1 MAQKISRKIGEG
13 KQKKVLSLVLCV
25 AMMLSVMVVGAG
37 AAFSDQS
44 KIKNTE
50 AVDACT
56 ALNIIGG
63 YPDGSFKPEGNIT
76 RAEVTKM
83 ICVALNGGKEP
94 NLATNATPTFSDVRT
109 NANSAWAEK
118 YIESCYAQGIVSGVG
133 AGKFAPAGNVTGT
146 QLAKMLLVALGY
158 KSENEGFTGN
168 AWATNV
174 NVRASQK
181 GLYDGLESMDPA
193 AALTRDSAA
202 QMIWNALNAYEV
214 EYVTNLIADKD
225 GKLSTQITVQDK
237 IDISSKERITL
248 LEDKYEAKTFTGTFD
263 GNSDVCKLDDGEI
276 QVTGSV
282 DSNKNKTPANFK
294 YNFDL
299 KYIGEEVKVLFKDAT
314 GGTKDVPDTKDTIY
328 GVYVTG
334 ETKVYNITKN
344 DLQAQKEDGTVRFG
358 DKNYD
363 VADGLAVNDVVI
375 NYNYG
380 AKTEKVSASA
390 TVGGNQYNL
399 TSADGLA
406 DYFQATLKKTSA
418 DTIKFIC
425 NSKGKIEK
433 AYVVETKLAR
443 VTAVSSDKV
452 SINNGVGSIKIE
464 DNEIY
469 KGVAKDDIVAVTTL
483 YNSDATNSN
492 AYSIVKKAETVSGK
506 LTSFKGIE
514 KVSLDNKS
522 YDIAQLASKSV
533 DSDFESSFANQLDE
547 TYTLYLIGG
556 LVYAAEQTSDGAKN
570 YAVVEGNNEGDLD
583 TGFDPLEVKIMKAD
597 GTEGKYVLHKDSK
610 VSTANDAA
618 AVDEDDVAPGTLIKY
633 TETSNGKIK
642 ITEVHKP
649 ATTTI
654 SAGAPANT
662 VYNEKTKTFTY
673 QGSSSLESAV
683 VSSDAVLFVNKNG
696 EFNKYTARNLDTIT
710 VSSNASEAV
719 TYDTSVILDDGKVVA
734 AYVTLNSKP
743 NSSSSDTVYGIVSSE
758 NGDVKVNGDTY
769 TSYTVDLDESTQK
782 TVMIEGSGDNSLKEG
797 DLVAFDVSA
806 DNIYSSS
813 NIKVYARYAS
823 STLNVNVANCSN
835 AVAAYVDEYDEQGKI
850 LSYYTSVA
858 PNEDSEIFE
867 GVAPLVTKAVDKDV
881 KIVYVNSSDDK
892 AGSNIGVNEFD
903 AVKGH
908 KNIVVVFDNDNANNE
923 IVAIFVDSDSNLEQ

>member
-1 MAQKISRKIGEG
+1 
-13 KQKKVLSLVLCV
+13 
-25 AMMLSVMVVGAG
+25 MMLSVMVVGAG

-282 DSNKNKTPANFK
+282 DSREKKDAAHFK

-344 DLQAQKEDGTVRFG
+344 DLQKQKEDGTVRFG

-363 VADGLAVNDVVI
+363 VADIAKGDLYI

-380 AKTEKVSASA
+380 ADSA
-390 TVGGNQYNL
+390 TAESKAM
-399 TSADGLA
+399 SANDV
-406 DYFQATLKKTSA
+406 ATAMIAKLKATSA
-418 DTIKFIC
+418 DTIKFVC
-425 NSKGKIEK
+425 NSKGKIVK

-483 YNSDATNSN
+483 YKKDATNSD
-492 AYSIVKKAETVSGK
+492 AYSIVTKAETVSGK
-506 LTSFKGIE
+506 LTSFKGTE

-522 YDIAQLASKSV
+522 YDIAQLATKSI
-533 DSDFESSFANQLDE
+533 DSDFETSFANQLDE

-570 YAVVEGNNEGDLD
+570 YAVVEDNNNGKLD

-618 AVDEDDVAPGTLIKY
+618 AVKSADVAAGTLIKY
-633 TETSNGKIK
+633 TATSNGKIK

-649 ATTTI
+649 VTTTI
-654 SAGAPANT
+654 ANATPVKVNT

-673 QGSSSLESAV
+673 SDGSAV
-683 VSSDAVLFVNKNG
+683 VSADAVLFVNKNG

-710 VSSNASEAV
+710 VSGDKTNAV
-719 TYDTSVILDDGKVVA
+719 KYDTSVILDDGKVVA
-734 AYVTLNSKP
+734 AYVTLSSKP

-782 TVMIEGSGDNSLKEG
+782 TVMIEGSGDTSLKEG

-813 NIKVYARYAS
+813 NIKVYARYAKATGANDP
-823 STLNVNVANCSN
+823 TLNVNVANCSN

-850 LSYYTSVA
+850 LSYYTGVDYKDASKTY
-858 PNEDSEIFE
+858 E
-867 GVAPLVTKAVDKDV
+867 GTGLTTKAVDKDV
-881 KIVYVNSSDDK
+881 KVIYVNSSDDK

-908 KNIVVVFDNDNANNE
+908 KNVVVVFDNDNSSNE

>member
-1 MAQKISRKIGEG
+1 
-13 KQKKVLSLVLCV
+13 
-25 AMMLSVMVVGAG
+25 MMLSVMVVGAG

-133 AGKFAPAGNVTGT
+133 GGKFAPAGNVTGT

-214 EYVTNLIADKD
+214 EYVTNLIADKN

-248 LEDKYEAKTFTGTFD
+248 LEDKYEAKTFTGNFD

-282 DSNKNKTPANFK
+282 DSSKDKTAAHFK

-299 KYIGEEVKVLFKDAT
+299 KYIGEEVKVLFKDVT

-344 DLQAQKEDGTVRFG
+344 DLQNQKEAGTVRFG

-363 VADGLAVNDVVI
+363 VAGIEKDDLYID
-375 NYNYG
+375 YNYG
-380 AKTEKVSASA
+380 TTKSVTAPTDM
-390 TVGGNQYNL
+390 N
-399 TSADGLA
+399 ADAVA
-406 DYFQATLKKTSA
+406 DAMIKALKATSA

-522 YDIAQLASKSV
+522 YDIAQLATKSV
-533 DSDFESSFANQLDE
+533 DSDFETSFANQLDE

-556 LVYAAEQTSDGAKN
+556 IVYAAEQTSDGAKN

-618 AVDEDDVAPGTLIKY
+618 AVDKDDVAPGTLIKY

-649 ATTTI
+649 ATTSIAAAAT
-654 SAGAPANT
+654 ATVKT

-673 QGSSSLESAV
+673 SNGSAV
-683 VSSDAVLFVNKNG
+683 VSADAVLFVNKSG
-696 EFNKYTARNLDTIT
+696 EFTKYTARNLDTIT
-710 VSSNASEAV
+710 VTGNATASSSAAV

-734 AYVTLNSKP
+734 AYVTLSSKP

-782 TVMIEGSGDNSLKEG
+782 TVMIEGSGDTSLKEG

-813 NIKVYARYAS
+813 NIKVYARYAKTAGS
-823 STLNVNVANCSN
+823 NKATLNVNVANCSN

-850 LSYYTSVA
+850 LSYYTGVDYKDASKTY
-858 PNEDSEIFE
+858 E
-867 GVAPLVTKAVDKDV
+867 GTGLTTKAVDKDV
-881 KIVYVNSSDDK
+881 KVIYVNSSDDK

>member
-1 MAQKISRKIGEG
+1 MEA
-13 KQKKVLSLVLCV
+13 QKKVLSLVLCV

-146 QLAKMLLVALGY
+146 QLAKMLLVSLGY

-263 GNSDVCKLDDGEI
+263 GNSDVCNLDDGEI
-276 QVTGSV
+276 QVTGSTGSV
-282 DSNKNKTPANFK
+282 DSREDKDPAHFK

-344 DLQAQKEDGTVRFG
+344 DLQNQKEAGTVRFG

-363 VADGLAVNDVVI
+363 VADGLVSGNVNVVI

-380 AKTEKVSASA
+380 ADTKSVKENASLNGA
-390 TVGGNQYNL
+390 TYDL

-570 YAVVEGNNEGDLD
+570 YAVVEGNNDGNLD
-583 TGFDPLEVKIMKAD
+583 TGFNPLEVKIMKAD

-610 VSTANDAA
+610 VATAGA
-618 AVDEDDVAPGTLIKY
+618 AVTKNDVVAGTLIKY

-649 ATTTI
+649 ATTSIAAAET
-654 SAGAPANT
+654 ATVKT

-673 QGSSSLESAV
+673 SDGSAV
-683 VSSDAVLFVNKNG
+683 VSADAVLFVNKSG
-696 EFNKYTARNLDTIT
+696 EFTKYTARNLDTIT
-710 VSSNASEAV
+710 VTGNATASSSDAV

-734 AYVTLNSKP
+734 AYVTLSSKP

-782 TVMIEGSGDNSLKEG
+782 TVMIEGSGDTSLKEG

-813 NIKVYARYAS
+813 NIKVYARYAKTEGNNEA
-823 STLNVNVANCSN
+823 TLNVNVANCTG

-850 LSYYTSVA
+850 LSYYTNVSQ
-858 PNEDSEIFE
+858 DSSSNTYV
-867 GVAPLVTKAVDKDV
+867 GSDLVTKAVDKDV
-881 KIVYVNSSDDK
+881 KVIYVNSSDDK

-908 KNIVVVFDNDNANNE
+908 KNIVVVFDNDNENNE

>member
-1 MAQKISRKIGEG
+1 
-13 KQKKVLSLVLCV
+13 
-25 AMMLSVMVVGAG
+25 MMLSVMVVGAG

-118 YIESCYAQGIVSGVG
+118 YIESCASQGIVSGVG

-146 QLAKMLLVALGY
+146 QLAKMLLVSLGY

-248 LEDKYEAKTFTGTFD
+248 LEDKYEAKTFTGNFD

-282 DSNKNKTPANFK
+282 DSSKDKTAAHFK

-344 DLQAQKEDGTVRFG
+344 DLQKQKEDGTVRFG

-363 VADGLAVNDVVI
+363 VADIAKGDLYI

-380 AKTEKVSASA
+380 ADSA
-390 TVGGNQYNL
+390 TAESNAM
-399 TSADGLA
+399 SANDV
-406 DYFQATLKKTSA
+406 ATAMIAKLKATSA
-418 DTIKFIC
+418 DTIKFVC
-425 NSKGKIEK
+425 NSKGKIVK

-483 YNSDATNSN
+483 YKKDATNSD
-492 AYSIVKKAETVSGK
+492 AYSIVTKAETVSGK
-506 LTSFKGIE
+506 LTSFKGTE

-522 YDIAQLASKSV
+522 YDIAQLATKSI
-533 DSDFESSFANQLDE
+533 DSDFETSFANQLDE

-570 YAVVEGNNEGDLD
+570 YAVVEDNNNGKLD

-618 AVDEDDVAPGTLIKY
+618 AVKSADVAAGTLIKY

-654 SAGAPANT
+654 SAGAAAQT

-673 QGSSSLESAV
+673 QGTSTSESAV

-696 EFNKYTARNLDTIT
+696 EFSKYTARNLDTIT
-710 VSSNASEAV
+710 VSSDASKEV
-719 TYDTSVILDDGKVVA
+719 KYNTSVILDDGKVVA
-734 AYVTLNSKP
+734 AYVTLSSKP

-850 LSYYTSVA
+850 LSYYTSA
-858 PNEDSEIFE
+858 PYNSTSKTYE
-867 GVAPLVTKAVDKDV
+867 GTGLTTKAVDKDV
-881 KIVYVNSSDDK
+881 KVIYVNSSDDK

-908 KNIVVVFDNDNANNE
+908 KNVVVVFDNDNENNE

>member
-1 MAQKISRKIGEG
+1 MAGPLYKSLHFSYSNRRTNPNPLRPAQILQRHATVCVSDSVGTEAFKKFYKEEFLMRNL
-13 KQKKVLSLVLCV
+13 KKVLSLVLCV

-133 AGKFAPAGNVTGT
+133 GGKFAPAGNVTGT
-146 QLAKMLLVALGY
+146 QLAKMLLVSLGY

-168 AWATNV
+168 
-174 NVRASQK
+174 
-181 GLYDGLESMDPA
+181 
-193 AALTRDSAA
+193 
-202 QMIWNALNAYEV
+202 
-214 EYVTNLIADKD
+214 
-225 GKLSTQITVQDK
+225 
-237 IDISSKERITL
+237 
-248 LEDKYEAKTFTGTFD
+248 FD

-282 DSNKNKTPANFK
+282 DSSKADVAAHFK

-363 VADGLAVNDVVI
+363 VAGIKSGALYID
-375 NYNYG
+375 YNYG
-380 AKTEKVSASA
+380 TNKSATASA
-390 TVGGNQYNL
+390 DMN
-399 TSADGLA
+399 ADAVA
-406 DYFQATLKKTSA
+406 DAMITALKATSA

-506 LTSFKGIE
+506 LTSFKGTD

-522 YDIAQLASKSV
+522 YDIAQLATKSV
-533 DSDFESSFANQLDE
+533 DSDFETSFANQLDE

-618 AVDEDDVAPGTLIKY
+618 AVDKDDVVAGTLIKY

-649 ATTTI
+649 ATTSIAAAAT
-654 SAGAPANT
+654 ATVKT

-673 QGSSSLESAV
+673 SNGSAV
-683 VSSDAVLFVNKNG
+683 VSADAVLFVNKNG

-710 VSSNASEAV
+710 VTGNATASSSAAV

-813 NIKVYARYAS
+813 NIKVYARYAKATGANDP
-823 STLNVNVANCSN
+823 TLNVNVANCSN

-850 LSYYTSVA
+850 LSYYTGVNYKDASKTY
-858 PNEDSEIFE
+858 E
-867 GVAPLVTKAVDKDV
+867 GTGLTTKAVDKDV
-881 KIVYVNSSDDK
+881 KVIYVNSSDDK

>member
-1 MAQKISRKIGEG
+1 
-13 KQKKVLSLVLCV
+13 
-25 AMMLSVMVVGAG
+25 MMLSVMVVGAG

-133 AGKFAPAGNVTGT
+133 GGKFAPAGNVTGT
-146 QLAKMLLVALGY
+146 QLAKMLLVSLGY

-168 AWATNV
+168 
-174 NVRASQK
+174 
-181 GLYDGLESMDPA
+181 
-193 AALTRDSAA
+193 
-202 QMIWNALNAYEV
+202 
-214 EYVTNLIADKD
+214 
-225 GKLSTQITVQDK
+225 
-237 IDISSKERITL
+237 
-248 LEDKYEAKTFTGTFD
+248 FD

-282 DSNKNKTPANFK
+282 DSSKADVAAHFK

-363 VADGLAVNDVVI
+363 VAGIKSGALYID
-375 NYNYG
+375 YNYG
-380 AKTEKVSASA
+380 TNKSATASA
-390 TVGGNQYNL
+390 DMN
-399 TSADGLA
+399 ADAVA
-406 DYFQATLKKTSA
+406 DAMITALKATSA

-506 LTSFKGIE
+506 LTSFKGTD

-522 YDIAQLASKSV
+522 YDIAQLATKSV
-533 DSDFESSFANQLDE
+533 DSDFETSFANQLDE

-618 AVDEDDVAPGTLIKY
+618 AVDKDDVVAGTLIKY

-649 ATTTI
+649 ATTSIAAAAT
-654 SAGAPANT
+654 ATVKT

-673 QGSSSLESAV
+673 SNGSAV
-683 VSSDAVLFVNKNG
+683 VSADAVLFVNKNG

-710 VSSNASEAV
+710 VTGNATASSSAAV

-813 NIKVYARYAS
+813 NIKVYARYAKATGANDP
-823 STLNVNVANCSN
+823 TLNVNVANCSN

-850 LSYYTSVA
+850 LSYYTGVNYKDASKTY
-858 PNEDSEIFE
+858 E
-867 GVAPLVTKAVDKDV
+867 GTGLTTKAVDKDV
-881 KIVYVNSSDDK
+881 KVIYVNSSDDK

>member
-1 MAQKISRKIGEG
+1 MRNL
-13 KQKKVLSLVLCV
+13 KKVLSLVLCM

-37 AAFSDQS
+37 AAAFNDQS

-50 AVDACT
+50 AVDACE
-56 ALNIIGG
+56 ALSIIKG
-63 YPDGSFKPEGNIT
+63 YPDGSYKPEGTIT
-76 RAEVTKM
+76 RAEACKM
-83 ICVALNGGKEP
+83 ICVALNGGKDP
-94 NLATNATPTFSDVRT
+94 VLGTNAKATFTDT
-109 NANSAWAEK
+109 KGHWAEK
-118 YIESCYAQGIVSGVG
+118 YIESCVSQGIVAGIG
-133 AGKFAPAGNVTGT
+133 GGKFDPNGNVTGS
-146 QLAKMLLVALGY
+146 QFAKMLLIALGY
-158 KSENEGFTGN
+158 N
-168 AWATNV
+168 ADNQGYVGAPWEVNV
-174 NVRASQK
+174 NVDASAK
-181 GLYDGLESMDPA
+181 GLYADLAGMDPSK
-193 AALTRDSAA
+193 ALSRDNAA
-202 QMIWNALNAYEV
+202 QMLWNALNAYEV
-214 EYVTNLIADKD
+214 EYKYNLVSENGQLVSKLVLQDKVGLD
-225 GKLSTQITVQDK
+225 GKTK
-237 IDISSKERITL
+237 ITL

-276 QVTGSV
+276 QVTGSI
-282 DSNKNKTPANFK
+282 DSEKKKTEANFK

-344 DLQAQKEDGTVRFG
+344 DLQKQKEDGTVRFG

-363 VADGLAVNDVVI
+363 VAGIDEGDLYI

-380 AKTEKVSASA
+380 AESA
-390 TVGGNQYNL
+390 TA
-399 TSADGLA
+399 TADMSADEVA
-406 DYFQATLKKTSA
+406 DAMIAKLKATSA
-418 DTIKFIC
+418 DTIKFVC
-425 NSKGKIEK
+425 NSKGKIVK

-452 SINNGVGSIKIE
+452 SINNGIGSIKIE

-483 YNSDATNSN
+483 YKKDATNSD
-492 AYSIVKKAETVSGK
+492 AYSIVTKADTVSGK
-506 LTSFKGIE
+506 LTSFKGTE
-514 KVSLDNKS
+514 KVSLDKKS
-522 YDIAQLASKSV
+522 YDIAQLASKSIC
-533 DSDFESSFANQLDE
+533 SDFVADFQNQLDE

-570 YAVVEGNNEGDLD
+570 YAVVEDNNKGKLD

-610 VSTANDAA
+610 VSNGGA
-618 AVDEDDVAPGTLIKY
+618 AVTKDDVVAGALIKY

-654 SAGAPANT
+654 SAGTPVTVNT

-673 QGSSSLESAV
+673 SDGSAV
-683 VSSDAVLFVNKNG
+683 VSADAVLFVNKGG
-696 EFNKYTARNLDTIT
+696 EFTKYTARNLDTIT
-710 VSSNASEAV
+710 VSGNKNTAV
-719 TYDTSVILDDGKVVA
+719 EYDTTVILDNSKVVA
-734 AYVTLNSKP
+734 AYVTLTSKP
-743 NSSSSDTVYGIVSSE
+743 NSSSSDTVYGIVSAE

-782 TVMIEGSGDNSLKEG
+782 TVLIEGSGDTYLKEG
-797 DLVAFDVSA
+797 DLVSFDVSA
-806 DNIYSSS
+806 DDIYSTS
-813 NIKVYARYAS
+813 NIKVYARYAKAEGNNEA
-823 STLNVNVANCSN
+823 TLNVNVANCAG

-850 LSYYTSVA
+850 LSYYTAV
-858 PNEDSEIFE
+858 NYNGDSKIYE
-867 GVAPLVTKAVDKDV
+867 GVASLVTKAVDKDV

-908 KNIVVVFDNDNANNE
+908 KNIVVVFDNDNQNNE
-923 IVAIFVDSDSNLEQ
+923 IVAIFVDSDSNMEQ